1 MKKTTLTLL
10 FALVLILSVSVMNV
24 FAASEEEVLT
34 VFNDLS
40 VMYPE
45 LSSGDNMPVVS
56 SPIELSGSSA
66 EDESVMK
73 APIDFNAPIG
83 YPGSVEGKFN
93 TCGDGTIDLDI
104 RINRMDP
111 DDAAAA
117 GIYYGPNNI
126 TYIRKIV
133 ADVTVNGTTYTD
145 LSLKDCK
152 STGGDS
158 CHAVYFN
165 SKGEARISGYVQLP
179 VVIPAGT
186 NAINVTVRID
196 HSTYMTVLWPVD
208 KQPEVQIAG
217 IAEAQKYDYCE
228 TNLETVAMGNI
239 PAVRGAWDENSHEGR
254 IQVNVAN
261 KMSTAPKYNRDKII
275 PGEIWVAGNAYSD
288 YTCRYTTF
296 NTFDGAPMTDYCK
309 YGEAIPLKNNALVR
323 FDIEFDMDNL
333 DFSTEGDL
341 PFSFRVGGMGKM
353 VDGILAP
360 VECPSEPVS
369 KISAYDPTAPFLTF
383 YEQDGDDPIE
393 PSGAYGVYEG
403 AVVGMYEK
411 CGRKGTLMIRLKN
424 SGAKDEVINL
434 DNIAVAINGGT
445 PMKFVWV
452 AGTEGVGRDHK
463 IYLYAGDEVTLIGMA
478 KITDSPAQL
487 NSDAEMTAAVN
498 LLDYGMYL
506 SGKLYSDHNNT
517 KCVAP

>member
-10 FALVLILSVSVMNV
+10 LALVLVLSVSVTNV

-45 LSSGDNMPVVS
+45 LYSGDSMPVVS
-56 SPIELSGSSA
+56 SPIELSGTTD

-73 APIDFNAPIG
+73 APIDINV
-83 YPGSVEGKFN
+83 PGSVEGKFN
-93 TCGDGTIDLDI
+93 TCGDGTIDLNI

-111 DDAAAA
+111 DDPAVA
-117 GIYYGPNNI
+117 GIYYGPNNK

-133 ADVTVNGTTYTD
+133 ADVNVNGTTYTD

-179 VVIPAGT
+179 DVIPAGT
-186 NAINVTVRID
+186 TNIGVTVRIEN
-196 HSTYMTVLWPVD
+196 STYMTVLWPVYK
-208 KQPEVQIAG
+208 KQITINGFAD
-217 IAEAQKYDYCE
+217 AQKYDYCK
-228 TNLETVAMGNI
+228 TNLETVAMGTI

-275 PGEIWVAGNAYSD
+275 PGEIWVAGNSYSD

-296 NTFDGAPMTDYCK
+296 NSQSGAPTTDYCH
-309 YGEAIPLKNNALVR
+309 YGEAISLNNNALVR

-341 PFSFRVGGMGKM
+341 PFSFRVGGMSKM
-353 VDGILAP
+353 IDGVLAP

-369 KISAYDPTAPFLTF
+369 KLSAYDPIAPFMTF